1 MPVLDLA
8 VYHAR
13 AEKIFPSWLQLTF
26 LPQDDHCDATYAQI
40 AAIDSYAECVHLF
53 LGPACDYSVASVG
66 RAVKFLNAPLI
77 TTGAFTFDFTEKKT
91 ACPDEYFMTTRVGS
105 LAFRGISDVF
115 LSPNGQRNFAGRH
128 TCQLMMKS
136 MVQSIKARQD
146 ITFGNFDVESMGLYD
161 YRESLKT
168 NIGNYYGGNALTV
181 PVTREPSRHG
191 LVTNSIAS
199 PKIIDHRIVKI
210 GVIAPA
216 DPHHEQS
223 LLKILPAVALAVNA
237 VSLAKGPLP
246 GWTII
251 VDYRDSKCSSTH
263 GSLAAF
269 DFHINKTA
277 GHFYSLI

>member
-1 MPVLDLA
+1 MCQNKGGTGVLRQWTLSGSVIFLFVFIL
-8 VYHAR
+8 VYL
-13 AEKIFPSWLQLTF
+13 IVLL
-26 LPQDDHCDATYAQI
+26 
-40 AAIDSYAECVHLF
+40 DSV
-53 LGPACDYSVASVG
+53 
-66 RAVKFLNAPLI
+66 
-77 TTGAFTFDFTEKKT
+77 
-91 ACPDEYFMTTRVGS
+91 
-105 LAFRGISDVF
+105 
-115 LSPNGQRNFAGRH
+115 
-128 TCQLMMKS
+128 
-136 MVQSIKARQD
+136 
-146 ITFGNFDVESMGLYD
+146 
-161 YRESLKT
+161 
-168 NIGNYYGGNALTV
+168 LTV
-181 PVTREPSRHG
+181 PVTREPPRHG
-191 LVTNSIAS
+191 LVTNSIAL
-199 PKIIDHRIVKI
+199 PKIINHRIVKL

>member
-1 MPVLDLA
+1 MGSNYVTELFGIWILFLFPSIVNSSCREVKLPRDCQALCIKNHQDLVSCELRAAVLLPADTRFDIALHKVMPVLDLA

-115 LSPNGQRNFAGRH
+115 LSVMDWNNWKKVQLVYEPNGQRNFAGRH

-168 NIGNYYGGNALTV
+168 NIGNYYGV
-181 PVTREPSRHG
+181 SG
-191 LVTNSIAS
+191 LSVMM
-199 PKIIDHRIVKI
+199 D
-210 GVIAPA
+210 
-216 DPHHEQS
+216 
-223 LLKILPAVALAVNA
+223 VN
-237 VSLAKGPLP
+237 
-246 GWTII
+246 
-251 VDYRDSKCSSTH
+251 KCMV
-263 GSLAAF
+263 G
-269 DFHINKTA
+269 K
-277 GHFYSLI
+277 